1 MRAEGKGAPVE
12 TAQSH
17 DSRAQGGMGQR
28 GLEEQPGNGLKVL
41 LMQKAVFVQTYTH
54 F

>member
-1 MRAEGKGAPVE
+1 MRAEGKGAPIE

-28 GLEEQPGNGLKVL
+28 CREEQPGNGLKVL
-41 LMQKAVFVQTYTH
+41 IMKKAVFAQTYTH